1 MEITVSQILS
11 FLTIAAGAIGS
22 IGAIYA
28 AFNKI
33 FTKKINEE
41 MTDAIKPVNQALEE
55 IKEQNNELKQQGKE
69 TREEIILVM
78 KLNQAMISELQTLG
92 HVNGE
97 TTQALQDLN
106 NYLINK

>member
-33 FTKKINEE
+33 FTKRINAE
-41 MTDAIKPVNQALEE
+41 MTDAIKPVNQALAE

>member
-1 MEITVSQILS
+1 MEITISQLISFVS
-11 FLTIAAGAIGS
+11 IAAGAIGS
-22 IGAIYA
+22 IGVVYA

-33 FTKKINEE
+33 FTKKINTEITNT
-41 MTDAIKPVNQALEE
+41 MQPINQALNE
-55 IKEQNNELKQQGKE
+55 IKQQNDDLKEQGKE
-69 TREEIILVM
+69 TRQEIILVM